1 MNNPYAFCFKE
12 ARLSSPIGSDIEHN
26 KSCGQV
32 STIMKGISNKV
43 GDSISQF
50 DNNNEIDIPV
60 LERLLNLPP
69 QIRDTPHQK
78 NVNKQP
84 NRC

>member
-12 ARLSSPIGSDIEHN
+12 ARLSTLIRSDIEH
-26 KSCGQV
+26 KKFCGQIT
-32 STIMKGISNKV
+32 TIMKVISNKN
-43 GDSISQF
+43 GDLKSQF
-50 DNNNEIDIPV
+50 DKINENDIPV

-78 NVNKQP
+78 KLIKKP
-84 NRC
+84 Y